1 MFLPA
6 SNLKT
11 LALIG
16 AAGVACLVLISGL
29 GCGSKSEPVTVSEN
43 KTKPAE
49 LVPAELVPTELAPTE
64 LPPVEPAA
72 VSKDS
77 VPPVVVVEQIAPQA
91 ESLKQEQ
98 VKQEQV
104 KQEQAKQEQA
114 KQEQAEQEQAEQEQT
129 EQEQAEQEQA
139 EQEQA
144 EKSAGESKKY
154 NDKYTDYQL
163 NKNLTLLMLAYQP
176 DVRARH
182 LLRFPGEQLTAD
194 QEEDGFRLLLSHDYL
209 FQRLIQRRQDIL
221 NAASDGD
228 ETAAELRQIRI
239 ETIEISGR
247 LRTLVFR
254 QILTKEQQQARR
266 AAHQEQVL
274 AEKVQAE
281 KRKLKR

>member
-16 AAGVACLVLISGL
+16 AASVACLVLISGL

-43 KTKPAE
+43 KTK
-49 LVPAELVPTELAPTE
+49 PAELVPTELAPTE

-114 KQEQAEQEQAEQEQT
+114 KQEQAEQEQT
-129 EQEQAEQEQA
+129 EQEQA

-254 QILTKEQQQARR
+254 PVSYTHLTLPTTPY
-266 AAHQEQVL
+266 V
-274 AEKVQAE
+274 
-281 KRKLKR
+281 

>member
-114 KQEQAEQEQAEQEQT
+114 KQEQAEQEQT
-129 EQEQAEQEQA
+129 EQEQA